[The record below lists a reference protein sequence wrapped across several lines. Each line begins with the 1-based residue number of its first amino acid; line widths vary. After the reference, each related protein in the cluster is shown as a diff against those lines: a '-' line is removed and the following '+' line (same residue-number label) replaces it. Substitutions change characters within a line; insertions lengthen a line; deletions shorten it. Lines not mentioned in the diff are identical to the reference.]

1 MLTSKE
7 RADLRAQANAIDTTL
22 IVGKDGVTENV
33 VAEAERLL
41 TARELVKGKVLETAL
56 MSAREVSDEIC
67 EATGADG
74 VSCVGSKFVIYRF
87 SEKCQEE
94 RNQTGRAKRREVK
107 VNPVRKGAQAAVR
120 QPERSASSAM
130 NISASRPSTAPLSAA
145 GKRSSESR
153 NNRTCGRAHS

>member
-33 VAEAERLL
+33 VAEADRLL

-94 RNQTGRAKRREVK
+94 RNQTGRAKRKEVK
-107 VNPVRKGAQAAVR
+107 VNPVRKGAQARRQAAKKVR
-120 QPERSASSAM
+120 EQRNEYFRQQAIEKSIERS
-130 NISASRPSTAPLSAA
+130 REKKL
-145 GKRSSESR
+145 REQD
-153 NNRTCGRAHS
+153 

>member
-7 RADLRAQANAIDTTL
+7 RAELRAQANAIETTL
-22 IVGKDGVTENV
+22 MVGKDGVTENV

-94 RNQTGRAKRREVK
+94 RNQTGRAKRKEVK
-107 VNPVRKGAQAAVR
+107 VNPVRKGAQARRQAAKKVR
-120 QPERSASSAM
+120 EQRNEYFRQQAIEKSIERS
-130 NISASRPSTAPLSAA
+130 REKKL
-145 GKRSSESR
+145 REQD
-153 NNRTCGRAHS
+153 

>member
-7 RADLRAQANAIDTTL
+7 RAELRAQANAIDTTL

-94 RNQTGRAKRREVK
+94 RNQTGRAKRKPVK
-107 VNPVRKGAQAAVR
+107 ENPVRKGAQARR
-120 QPERSASSAM
+120 Q
-130 NISASRPSTAPLSAA
+130 
-145 GKRSSESR
+145 R
-153 NNRTCGRAHS
+153 NEYFRQQAIEKSIEKAREKKLREQD